1 MISLSTE
8 MLGDYARVSVAG
20 EVDFSTIERLVDK
33 VVLAL
38 DAGARTVDVELAA
51 VEFIDS
57 TGIGGLLRI
66 RARAAGQK
74 ATFRLVN
81 CSARL
86 RDILRLTGLDSVL
99 TLVSEEEP

>member
-1 MISLSTE
+1 MINLSTE

-20 EVDFSTIERLVDK
+20 DVDFSTTERLVDK
-33 VVLAL
+33 VVEALA
-38 DAGARTVDVELAA
+38 AGARTVDVELAA
-51 VEFIDS
+51 VEFMDS

-66 RARAAGQK
+66 RTRAVDEG

-86 RDILRLTGLDSVL
+86 RDILRLTGMDSVL